1 MGIEFKSTEELY
13 NRVRP
18 ALSSKVKEFRRINI
32 KYIME
37 EDIWNYL
44 IIAKWKKA
52 NGLEL
57 HNIVDDILNTNNDD
71 IIEYVNNEMRKVKR
85 TLNMEDININ

>member
-44 IIAKWKKA
+44 IETKWKKA

-57 HNIVDDILNTNNDD
+57 HNIVDDILNTSNDD